1 MGRRH
6 QKKSSKKTKASSV
19 VVSVQTTT
27 ASSLP
32 VEQVESEESPH
43 ASKAPIV
50 NPFHPLLTHLS
61 ERNPF
66 QNPPNP
72 EYPDIFDPD
81 CPYVGLTLFDP
92 EYIPPGHSIAD
103 EI

>member
-1 MGRRH
+1 MGRKH
-6 QKKSSKKTKASSV
+6 HKKSSKKTKASSV
-19 VVSVQTTT
+19 VARVQRN
-27 ASSLP
+27 SLP